1 MAATV
6 PVLGIFK
13 VGIGIKLMHVIPRGK
28 GRGHC
33 MYTIRLRESA
43 LEVGS
48 GEKSLAVPGTR
59 IPISIHNCTWL
70 FS

>member
-43 LEVGS
+43 LEVDS
-48 GEKSLAVPGTR
+48 GIEFPWHTGELNM
-59 IPISIHNCTWL
+59 H
-70 FS
+70 